1 MPIKWVNLIKFISF
15 NIFFPLAEFESSQDS
30 NNANPNKPHSVEDTT
45 TTNIFISNLSPKVSS
60 EKKKFLLWE
69 KSFLKALIK

>member
-1 MPIKWVNLIKFISF
+1 LL
-15 NIFFPLAEFESSQDS
+15 LAEFESSQDS

-60 EKKKFLLWE
+60 GKKILIWE
-69 KSFLKALIK
+69 KSFSKVLIK